1 MNEIQLYLEGIIEH
15 MGVNVNDVGI
25 VSRMV
30 LVCIIVLLV
39 LLAYHFCHK
48 ILYKVVSRITQRTVS
63 RWDDH
68 LLGGKVLDSL
78 CHLLPPL
85 LLYILLPVAFVDIA

>member
-1 MNEIQLYLEGIIEH
+1 MNEIQLYLDGIIEH

-39 LLAYHFCHK
+39 LLAYYFCHK
-48 ILYKVVSRITQRTVS
+48 ITSQIIM
-63 RWDDH
+63 
-68 LLGGKVLDSL
+68 
-78 CHLLPPL
+78 PPKN
-85 LLYILLPVAFVDIA
+85 